1 MASVVPTLGAE
12 LFDSFRCASGFVVDS
27 LWANIFRT
35 TEEDS
40 VYALLRN
47 IPLFDGLSRGELS
60 EVASVLH
67 RREYASDEVL
77 FRQGN
82 PGVGMYVIR
91 EGAVEIVYEP
101 TGGTLAELGD
111 GDFLGELALLN
122 ESPRSATAI
131 ARSDSVLYGLYRPD
145 FLGLVEHDTDLGV
158 QLLLRMSQVISKRLI
173 HVNDQVQVLRE
184 QLDEVDPQRG

>member
-1 MASVVPTLGAE
+1 MYS
-12 LFDSFRCASGFVVDS
+12 
-27 LWANIFRT
+27 
-35 TEEDS
+35 
-40 VYALLRN
+40 LLRN
-47 IPLFDGLSRGELS
+47 IPLFDGLSRSQLS
-60 EVASVLH
+60 EIASVLH
-67 RREYASDEVL
+67 RREYAPDEVL

-82 PGVGMYVIR
+82 PGVGMYIIR
-91 EGAVEIVYEP
+91 SGAVDIVYEP
-101 TGGTLAELGD
+101 TGDTLAELED

-131 ARSDSVLYGLYRPD
+131 AREDAILYGLYRPD

-184 QLDEVDPQRG
+184 QLDSLDPQRE